1 MKIFNSPHDIQK
13 FLIEEKRKGKI
24 VSFVPTMGYLHEGH
38 LSLMKEARKRGDI
51 VVVSIFVNPT
61 QFAPGED
68 LEKYPRDFEGD
79 LEKCKSVGVDVIFY
93 PTNENMYDKD
103 FQTYVEVK
111 KVAQNLCGLSRPI
124 HFRGVATV
132 VAKLFNIVQP
142 DYAFFG
148 EKDFQQLVVIKQMVK
163 DLNFPIKVIGC
174 PIIREKD
181 GLAMSSRNA
190 YLNEE
195 EREQALC
202 LYKSIL
208 KVKELFEKGE
218 RNVKNLINEAES
230 IIKSYPLAE
239 IDYIKIV
246 DINTME
252 DLDIIDRNALYALA
266 VKIGKTRLIDNCKLL
281 ISKKEQEA

>member
-1 MKIFNSPHDIQK
+1 MKIFNSPEDMQK
-13 FLIEEKRKGKI
+13 FSISEKLNGKKI
-24 VSFVPTMGYLHEGH
+24 SFVPTMGYLHEGH
-38 LSLMKEARKRGDI
+38 LSLMREGKKYGDI
-51 VVVSIFVNPT
+51 LVISIFVNPT
-61 QFAPGED
+61 QFGPNED
-68 LEKYPRDFEGD
+68 LNRYPRDFEGD
-79 LEKCKSVGVDVIFY
+79 LKKCESVGVDAIFY
-93 PTNENMYDKD
+93 PTNENMYNKD

-111 KVAQNLCGLSRPI
+111 KVTQNLCGLSRPI

-163 DLNFPIKVIGC
+163 DLNFPIEIIGC
-174 PIIREKD
+174 PIVREHD

-190 YLNEE
+190 YLNDE
-195 EREQALC
+195 ERKQALC

-208 KVKELFEKGE
+208 KVKELFHNGIKNSKKLIDEA
-218 RNVKNLINEAES
+218 VK
-230 IIKSYPLAE
+230 IIKSHPLAE
-239 IDYIKIV
+239 IDYVKIV

-252 DLDIIDRNALYALA
+252 DIEGEINKDALYALA

-281 ISKKEQEA
+281 INKEA

>member
-1 MKIFNSPHDIQK
+1 MKIFNSPQEIQNYI
-13 FLIEEKRKGKI
+13 IEEKKKGKTI
-24 VSFVPTMGYLHEGH
+24 SFVPTMGYLHEGH
-38 LSLMKEARKRGDI
+38 LSLMREGKKYGDI
-51 VVVSIFVNPT
+51 LVVSIFVNPT
-61 QFAPGED
+61 QFGPNED
-68 LEKYPRDFEGD
+68 LDKYPRDFEGD
-79 LEKCKSVGVDVIFY
+79 LKKCESVGVDVIFY
-93 PTNENMYDKD
+93 PTNENMYNKD
-103 FQTYVEVK
+103 FQTYVEVQ
-111 KVAQNLCGLSRPI
+111 KVTKNLCGLSRPI

-174 PIIREKD
+174 PIVREKD

-195 EREQALC
+195 ERKQALC

-208 KVKELFEKGE
+208 KVKELFKNGEKE
-218 RNVKNLINEAES
+218 VKKLIKEAKKIIES
-230 IIKSYPLAE
+230 HPLAE

-252 DLDIIDRNALYALA
+252 DIDYIERDALYALA
-266 VKIGKTRLIDNCKLL
+266 VKIGKTRLIDNCKLEV
-281 ISKKEQEA
+281 S